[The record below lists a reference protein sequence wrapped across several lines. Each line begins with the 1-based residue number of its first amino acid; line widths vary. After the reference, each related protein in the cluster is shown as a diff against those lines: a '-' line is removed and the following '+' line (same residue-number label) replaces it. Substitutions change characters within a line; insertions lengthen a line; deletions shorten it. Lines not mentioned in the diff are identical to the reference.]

1 MLNILSLILLIIACV
16 LALWMFLK
24 NWWENEGQENPE
36 DIYIFAAMVAIGF
49 IIAGAVKAM
58 F

>member
-1 MLNILSLILLIIACV
+1 MLNILSLILLIIACA

-36 DIYIFAAMVAIGF
+36 DIYIFAAMVVIGF
-49 IIAGAVKAM
+49 IVASVFKALS
-58 F
+58 

>member
-1 MLNILSLILLIIACV
+1 MISILLLILLIIACA

-36 DIYIFAAMVAIGF
+36 DIYIFAAMAVLGFVVAGF
-49 IIAGAVKAM
+49 IK
-58 F
+58 FFS

>member
-1 MLNILSLILLIIACV
+1 MMNILSLILLIIACV

-36 DIYIFAAMVAIGF
+36 DIYIFAAMVVIGF
-49 IIAGAVKAM
+49 IVASVFKALS
-58 F
+58 

>member
-1 MLNILSLILLIIACV
+1 MKLLYWKKQ
-16 LALWMFLK
+16 LWMFLK

-36 DIYIFAAMVAIGF
+36 DIYIFAAMVVVGF
-49 IIAGAVKAM
+49 IIASIVKAM

>member
-1 MLNILSLILLIIACV
+1 
-16 LALWMFLK
+16 MFLK

-36 DIYIFAAMVAIGF
+36 DIYIFAAMVVIGF
-49 IIAGAVKAM
+49 IIASAVKAM